1 MATTTPVSLH
11 RHFTNLSD
19 PRVERARRH
28 ELLDIIAITVRAII
42 SGAEAWT
49 AIEEYGLA
57 KQNWL
62 ARFLRLS
69 NGIPRMTPSLLIRS
83 CQALPR
89 TLVVTA
95 G

>member
-28 ELLDIIAITVRAII
+28 ELLDIIAIAVRAII

-62 ARFLRLS
+62 AQSLLLS
-69 NGIPRMTPSLLIRS
+69 NGIPSQTPKV
-83 CQALPR
+83 C
-89 TLVVTA
+89 
-95 G
+95 